1 MDFSVFTIYLS
12 MLSALFI
19 FHSRP
24 SCLAKKLM
32 WFCFFFFLQPLS
44 REYHYGNNFGYI
56 VAFKPF
62 GEKEWRRV
70 TVTNPEIGRYVHKDE
85 SMPPSTQYQ
94 VKVKAFNNKG
104 DGPFS
109 LTAVIYSAQ
118 DGE

>member
-1 MDFSVFTIYLS
+1 M
-12 MLSALFI
+12 
-19 FHSRP
+19 
-24 SCLAKKLM
+24 
-32 WFCFFFFLQPLS
+32 FLQPLS